1 MKFCV
6 WEPTWQEAGRSS
18 ADRGKLPVC
27 RTAVW
32 YSTGCRTAI
41 SMKLKSFVNI
51 GLVPAA
57 LLGITDFSA
66 SACVRKEQSPEQ
78 SMPFQTL
85 ILFDG
90 NLGFLAFPSPPLPSP
105 VLIIFSFFGHMPLP
119 FCSLNSLC
127 SLLYIS
133 LSPTLLFLLLVSS
146 SFHHYCRHFFPLC

>member
-1 MKFCV
+1 LKFCV

-90 NLGFLAFPSPPLPSP
+90 NLGFLAFPTPPIS
-105 VLIIFSFFGHMPLP
+105 
-119 FCSLNSLC
+119 CSNHL
-127 SLLYIS
+127 
-133 LSPTLLFLLLVSS
+133 LLFWPYASPILL
-146 SFHHYCRHFFPLC
+146 FKFPLLPPVY